1 MKKIFVR
8 RDNGFTLIELM
19 IVILVIAILVA
30 IAVPVYLSIQDKASR
45 TVAQANCRMGAA
57 AAEGVYYGN
66 LGKGWP
72 NGFVKNAAGDP
83 MDAAY
88 LRSLEPKVKWV
99 DMPLALTS
107 QYNGPGPDGIQGT
120 DDDDWGIDPSSW
132 PEFSTLSPD
141 QKNGVLVVQ
150 MTANGGATPAT
161 QLTIA
166 TVSRD
171 GHCWYETYDLEGTGD
186 MGDFVWADGPPQ

>member
-1 MKKIFVR
+1 MMNKQLWR
-8 RDNGFTLIELM
+8 QDRGFTLIELM
-19 IVILVIAILVA
+19 IVILIISILVA
-30 IAVPVYLSIQDKASR
+30 IAVPVYMGIQDKASR
-45 TVAQANCRMGAA
+45 SVARANCRMGAG
-57 AAEGVYYGN
+57 AAERVYFNN

-72 NGFVKNAAGDP
+72 DGFVKNAAGDP

-99 DMPLALTS
+99 DMPLTLNIDGAGNIDWSGWPAFDTLT
-107 QYNGPGPDGIQGT
+107 
-120 DDDDWGIDPSSW
+120 
-132 PEFSTLSPD
+132 EA
-141 QKNGVLVVQ
+141 QKNGVIVFKLSVTDGTNT
-150 MTANGGATPAT
+150 MTTPYS

-171 GHCWYETYDLEGTGD
+171 GHCWYEAYDLEGTGD